1 MRSLFLIFS
10 AMILS
15 NSMHAQRNQ
24 ISWHEQESL
33 QRGFITDYSGFQK
46 HTDRNTGM
54 EYYLAND
61 SLNLYVLFVARNEM
75 VQGKLLRVGLEIE
88 FEIPDRKEKIAR
100 LTLPPDQVTSQP
112 AGRGSQLSDLSGRKA
127 AYVSRATQ
135 FFTEG
140 FEKTTGQLAL
150 GRWGGLSAR
159 IRHDSLA
166 LYYEIKIP
174 LQELFGNDFVLREIS
189 RQDIILTAAI
199 EAIPLPPSE
208 RSRDNMPPADDR
220 FGSPTSRRPGG
231 SMYPGDYN
239 RVPYGGPRYMPVDG
253 STDLLFS
260 KQRIKRK
267 FRLAPGKIQ

>member
-1 MRSLFLIFS
+1 MRNLVLILSALF
-10 AMILS
+10 LS
-15 NSMHAQRNQ
+15 NSMCVQSNQ
-24 ISWHEQESL
+24 ISWYKQASL

-46 HTDRNTGM
+46 HTDRNTEM

-61 SLNLYVLFVARNEM
+61 SLNLYVLFAARNEM
-75 VQGKLLRVGLEIE
+75 VQRKLLRVGLVIE
-88 FEIPDRKEKIAR
+88 FEIPERKDKIAK
-100 LTLPPDQVTSQP
+100 LTFPPDQVTFQP
-112 AGRGSQLSDLSGRKA
+112 AGRGSQLSDLSSRKA

-150 GRWGGLSAR
+150 GLWGGMSAR

-174 LQELFGNDFVLREIS
+174 LQELFGDEFDLREIS

-199 EAIPLPPSE
+199 EAIPRPLSE
-208 RSRDNMPPADDR
+208 RTRENLPPADDR
-220 FGSPTSRRPGG
+220 FGSPNTRRPGG
-231 SMYPGDYN
+231 GMYPGDYS
-239 RVPYGGPRYMPVDG
+239 RVPSGSPRYMPVDG
-253 STDLLFS
+253 STDLLFR

-267 FRLAPGKIQ
+267 FRLAPGEFR